1 MKLSFAPY
9 CHTMRYKHGI
19 VFPIV
24 LHTSSSQTAVTT
36 TLQANR
42 RYDRPP
48 SVHLHTK
55 DLDEVCAEVESL
67 EDWIKF
73 QGAYLAT
80 AARANPQPLA
90 LQRFLAFFLSR
101 QSPASVS
108 VTPGSRTWGQSTRST
123 PQKETE

>member
-1 MKLSFAPY
+1 MKLSFVPY

-19 VFPIV
+19 VFPIL

-36 TLQANR
+36 TLHAKR

-55 DLDEVCAEVESL
+55 DLDEVSAEVERL
-67 EDWIKF
+67 EDTIKF

-90 LQRFLAFFLSR
+90 LRRFLSFFSR